1 MLGTMIMF
9 VMWPGWNAA
18 YAPNG
23 SQYRYVKPR
32 SLAEGVAT

>member
-1 MLGTMIMF
+1 VSNIFTLLGTLIMF

-23 SQYRYVKPR
+23 SQYR
-32 SLAEGVAT
+32 